1 MVSVHLCSPM
11 NMVAIA
17 HLPLLKSHR
26 GLSGAMYIPGED
38 LNMIQEDSENTKVH
52 QERIMFMMIK
62 TIMTTTMMLM
72 VTTRLVPRI
81 PITKG
86 GTSVMRAAASCHQ
99 LRTAPRLRSERS

>member
-1 MVSVHLCSPM
+1 M

-38 LNMIQEDSENTKVH
+38 LNMIQEDSGNTKGH
-52 QERIMFMMIK
+52 QGRIMFMMIK
-62 TIMTTTMMLM
+62 IMMTTTTTMLMLM
-72 VTTRLVPRI
+72 VTTRLVTRI

>member
-1 MVSVHLCSPM
+1 M

-38 LNMIQEDSENTKVH
+38 LNMIQEDSGNTKGH
-52 QERIMFMMIK
+52 QGRIMFMMIK
-62 TIMTTTMMLM
+62 TIMTTTTTMLM
-72 VTTRLVPRI
+72 VTTRLVTRI

-86 GTSVMRAAASCHQ
+86 GTRVMRAAASCHQ

>member
-1 MVSVHLCSPM
+1 MVT
-11 NMVAIA
+11 IA

-38 LNMIQEDSENTKVH
+38 LNMIQEDSENTKGH
-52 QERIMFMMIK
+52 QGRIMIMMIK
-62 TIMTTTMMLM
+62 TIMTTTMLM

-86 GTSVMRAAASCHQ
+86 GTRVMRAAASCHQ